1 MNPSFPPSCYE
12 NSGFLPTIVS
22 FLFLEKHSREL
33 GRMISLR
40 TNDDTHSVSFLLVFA
55 KVHFVS
61 FSLSFFLQ
69 HLFYKRQR
77 SCHLYGITDTEKV

>member
-1 MNPSFPPSCYE
+1 
-12 NSGFLPTIVS
+12 
-22 FLFLEKHSREL
+22 
-33 GRMISLR
+33 MISLR
-40 TNDDTHSVSFLLVFA
+40 TNDDTHSVSFLLAFA

-77 SCHLYGITDTEKV
+77 SCHLYGVTDTEKV